1 MKVLYVLL
9 AIVAIASALHRIPL
23 TKMKTLRRQLA
34 DVGIIYDQIMGHK
47 GYNGTYDNIQD
58 APEPLHNYL
67 DAQYYGTI
75 AIGTPPQSFQ
85 VVFDTGSSNLWV
97 PSSHCPLTDIACCT
111 LYRRVP
117 LTTGL
122 VQIDKIKMMS
132 STKTS
137 SPILPR
143 IDDCECTPSVQHIF
157 RRHYLLQSPMYY
169 IRWIYAI
176 LYSLYLLFVLRTPK
190 DRDIVG
196 YIENTTMAMLIR
208 PATDGKSGE
217 YEVTVCDCKL
227 RASRGYKLN
236 NMSLRDPLG
245 TTGGELLLGGTD
257 PKYYSGDFTF
267 VNVTEPGYWQFKMD
281 GIMINGQASAY
292 CKGGCNAIADTG
304 TSLIAG
310 PTSEIQALN
319 KLIGATPIV
328 GGEYTV
334 DCNKIP
340 SLPTIS
346 FVLGGKSFGLKG
358 EDYVLKVSTMGQTE
372 CISGFL
378 GIDVPPPRGPLWIL
392 GDVFIGPYYTQFD
405 LGNNRVGFARAAYN
419 NATRV

>member
-34 DVGIIYDQIMGHK
+34 DVGITYDQIMDQK
-47 GYNGTYDNIQD
+47 VYNGTYDNIMD
-58 APEPLHNYL
+58 APEPLLNYL

-97 PSSHCPLTDIACCT
+97 PSSHCPLTDIAC
-111 LYRRVP
+111 LLHNKYHA
-117 LTTGL
+117 
-122 VQIDKIKMMS
+122 DMS
-132 STKTS
+132 STYVKNGTKFDIRYGS
-137 SPILPR
+137 GS
-143 IDDCECTPSVQHIF
+143 CSG
-157 RRHYLLQSPMYY
+157 YLS
-169 IRWIYAI
+169 
-176 LYSLYLLFVLRTPK
+176 
-190 DRDIVG
+190 RD
-196 YIENTTMAMLIR
+196 T
-208 PATDGKSGE
+208 
-217 YEVTVCDCKL
+217 VTVGGLNIKNQMFAEATNVPGVAFIAARFDGILGMGYNTIAVDGVVPPFYNMVNQKL
-227 RASRGYKLN
+227 VDKPVFSFYL
-236 NMSLRDPLG
+236 SRDPLG
-245 TTGGELLLGGTD
+245 VTGGELLLGGTD

-267 VNVTEPGYWQFKMD
+267 VNVTEPGYWEFKMD

-358 EDYVLKVSTMGQTE
+358 EDYVLKVTTMGQTE

-378 GIDVPPPRGPLWIL
+378 GIDVPPPRGPGLWIL

-405 LGNNRVGFARAAYN
+405 LGNNRVGFARAVYS